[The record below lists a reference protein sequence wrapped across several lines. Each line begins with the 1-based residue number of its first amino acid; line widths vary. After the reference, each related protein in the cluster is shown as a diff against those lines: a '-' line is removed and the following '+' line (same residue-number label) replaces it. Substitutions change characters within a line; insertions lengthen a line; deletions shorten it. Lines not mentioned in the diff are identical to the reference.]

1 MRGYFPGMALM
12 AGIPIDSHTAH
23 ILAKRAPI
31 ERLSAGARHAAMPTI
46 YAKPVPLMAGHEGL
60 RAENIAL
67 RAQCKALEA
76 VNDQLNR
83 RFVSQQAEI
92 KRLLASH
99 SRIVD
104 RPVTIAEV
112 TKLYLEALERVGHSL
127 DGTIYTSHDLAGP
140 RRARQSAWPRM
151 VCMWL
156 CRRLC
161 PMASTPV
168 IARTFG
174 GRDHTTVLHACE
186 RAPFIIERSPSLKT
200 AAEIVLA
207 TFEKEGAP

>member
-1 MRGYFPGMALM
+1 M
-12 AGIPIDSHTAH
+12 AGIPTDSHMAH
-23 ILAKRAPI
+23 ILAKRVPF
-31 ERLSAGARHAAMPTI
+31 ERLSAGARHANLPTL
-46 YAKPVPLMAGHEGL
+46 YAKPVPLLAGHDGL
-60 RAENIAL
+60 RIENVAL
-67 RAQCKALEA
+67 RARCKALEA
-76 VNDQLNR
+76 ANVQLDR
-83 RFVSQQAEI
+83 RIASQQAEI

-99 SRIVD
+99 VPGGA
-104 RPVTIAEV
+104 RPATIAEV
-112 TKLYLEALERVGHSL
+112 TRFYLQALERVGHSL
-127 DGTIYTSHDLAGP
+127 DGTVYTSHDLAGP

-161 PMASTPV
+161 PMASTPI

-174 GRDHTTVLHACE
+174 GRDHTTVMHACE

-207 TFEKEGAP
+207 AFEKGEATP

>member
-1 MRGYFPGMALM
+1 M

-23 ILAKRAPI
+23 ILAKRAPF

-46 YAKPVPLMAGHEGL
+46 YAKPVPMMAGHEAR
-60 RAENIAL
+60 RAENFAL

-92 KRLLASH
+92 QRLLASH
-99 SRIVD
+99 SGGV
-104 RPVTIAEV
+104 RPPTIAEV
-112 TKLYLEALERVGHSL
+112 TKLYLQALERVGHSL
-127 DGTIYTSHDLAGP
+127 SGTVYTSHDLAGP

-174 GRDHTTVLHACE
+174 GRDHTTVMHACE
-186 RAPFIIERSPSLKT
+186 RAPFIIEQSPSLKT
-200 AAEIVLA
+200 AAEIVLSV
-207 TFEKEGAP
+207 FEKGETTP